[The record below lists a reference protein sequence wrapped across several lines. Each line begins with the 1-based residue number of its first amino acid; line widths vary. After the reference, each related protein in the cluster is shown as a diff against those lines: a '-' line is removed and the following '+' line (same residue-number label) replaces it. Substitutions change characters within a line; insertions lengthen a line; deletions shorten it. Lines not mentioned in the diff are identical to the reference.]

1 MLKEILIEK
10 KVSQSE
16 LSRRTGIN
24 LRQVQKMVSGEY
36 KMANITGKNLLA
48 IADALDVDPHKL
60 FQ

>member
-36 KMANITGKNLLA
+36 KMENITGKNLLA

-60 FQ
+60 LQ

>member
-60 FQ
+60 LQ

>member
-48 IADALDVDPHKL
+48 IADVLDVDPHKL
-60 FQ
+60 LQ